1 MRAKGQEMIK
11 LKRVYDDHEEDD
23 GYRILVDRLW
33 PRGMSKANGKI
44 DKWIKEVA
52 PSGLLRKW
60 YSHDE
65 SKWPEFKRQYFEELR
80 NSEALILDI
89 IEKQKNSTVT
99 FLYAAKDEKYNNAVA
114 LKEYIQIILKDTKN
128 V

>member
-1 MRAKGQEMIK
+1 MIK

>member
-44 DKWIKEVA
+44 DMWVKEVA

>member
-114 LKEYIQIILKDTKN
+114 LKEYIQIILKGTKN